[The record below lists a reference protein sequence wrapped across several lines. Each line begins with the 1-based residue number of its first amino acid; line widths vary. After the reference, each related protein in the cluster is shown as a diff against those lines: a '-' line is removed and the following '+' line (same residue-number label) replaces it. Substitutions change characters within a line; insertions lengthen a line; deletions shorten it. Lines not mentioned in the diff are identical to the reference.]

1 MLASM
6 LGAAL
11 LAVTPAAVQAR
22 PLAAQTAQDGAVYFA
37 GEPEGIGDPNPYYEN
52 GVYSIFYLKNEG
64 RHPWWMSQTSDLS
77 TWSKPIE
84 AVKVGEQGS
93 PDVWTGSGSV
103 IADPAG
109 GYRLFYTGHDPN
121 GVPTEVTMVARASS
135 LAGPWIKDPQATFA
149 GKPTYDQQDF
159 RDPFVFWNPQ
169 AKAFWMVLAS
179 RQKFDAV
186 IALYTS
192 PDLVKWTAAAPL
204 YSERSP
210 LNLEVPDLFSEGD
223 DWFIVFSDQ
232 REEYRLVRYLTAP
245 KSDGKYE
252 YGRFNGLD
260 GRAFYAGRT
269 AGTGRERLLF
279 GWVAHKEL
287 HKDSRELVWG
297 GDLVAHAVRRAGPG
311 VLAVSLPDAVA
322 RQFTTERAAISPT
335 QTLIGPATEA
345 LLAKAD
351 ITVKPGDRFGVSF
364 DAGKGGKSVLEL
376 DTAKGEAAFL
386 YRGQGAN
393 APRVAFPRTADGR
406 YVVDLV
412 IDAKLGLGVLY
423 INRFRALSFRYYGV
437 DKSDL
442 ALFADGGF
450 SQLAGSVMVR
460 AARKQSSGGS
470 LP

>member
-6 LGAAL
+6 FGAAL
-11 LAVTPAAVQAR
+11 MALAPAAVQVQT
-22 PLAAQTAQDGAVYFA
+22 PAAQSPQGDAVYFA
-37 GEPEGIGDPNPYYEN
+37 GEAEGIGDPNPYYEN

-77 TWSKPIE
+77 TWSKPVE

-93 PDVWTGSGSV
+93 PDLWTGSGSV

-109 GYRLFYTGHDPN
+109 GYRLFYTGHDPK
-121 GVPTEVTMVARASS
+121 GVPTEVTMVARATSVK
-135 LAGPWIKDPQATFA
+135 GPWIKDPQATFA
-149 GKPTYDQQDF
+149 GKPTYDQRDF
-159 RDPFVFWNPQ
+159 RDPFVMWNPK
-169 AKAFWMVLAS
+169 AKAYWMVLTS

-232 REEYRLVRYLTAP
+232 REEFRLVRYLTAAQ
-245 KSDGKYE
+245 SDGKYE

-322 RQFTTERAAISPT
+322 RQFTTERARLSAT
-335 QTLIGPATEA
+335 QTLIGPAEQA
-345 LLAKAD
+345 LLVRAD
-351 ITVKPGDRFGVSF
+351 ITVKPGDRFGVNL
-364 DAGKGGKSVLEL
+364 DAGKGGQSVLEL

-393 APRVAFPRTADGR
+393 APRVAFPPTADR
-406 YVVDLV
+406 A
-412 IDAKLGLGVLY
+412 DAGDHSAPGA
-423 INRFRALSFRYYGV
+423 RAQTPSRWREACQRTW
-437 DKSDL
+437 
-442 ALFADGGF
+442 ALD
-450 SQLAGSVMVR
+450 
-460 AARKQSSGGS
+460 
-470 LP
+470 

>member
-1 MLASM
+1 M
-6 LGAAL
+6 
-11 LAVTPAAVQAR
+11 
-22 PLAAQTAQDGAVYFA
+22 
-37 GEPEGIGDPNPYYEN
+37 
-52 GVYSIFYLKNEG
+52 
-64 RHPWWMSQTSDLS
+64 
-77 TWSKPIE
+77 
-84 AVKVGEQGS
+84 
-93 PDVWTGSGSV
+93 
-103 IADPAG
+103 
-109 GYRLFYTGHDPN
+109 
-121 GVPTEVTMVARASS
+121 EVTMVARAAN
-135 LAGPWIKDPQATFA
+135 LTGLWIKDPQATFA

-159 RDPFVFWNPQ
+159 RDPFVIWNPQ
-169 AKAFWMVLAS
+169 AKAYWMVLAS

-192 PDLVKWTAAAPL
+192 PDFVKWTVAAPL

-252 YGRFNGLD
+252 YGRFNDLD

-287 HKDSRELVWG
+287 HKDSRDLVWG

-322 RQFTTERAAISPT
+322 RQFTTERAAISSDANADRSRQMRRCWLGPT
-335 QTLIGPATEA
+335 SRSSRGTASASAST
-345 LLAKAD
+345 
-351 ITVKPGDRFGVSF
+351 PGRS
-364 DAGKGGKSVLEL
+364 GKSVLEL

-412 IDAKLGLGVLY
+412 IDAETRFGSSVHQPFSRAELPVLRRRQVGPGALRRRRVFATGRVGDGPGRAQAKLRGKPSVIHPGRLNPKRVEALG
-423 INRFRALSFRYYGV
+423 ADDGST
-437 DKSDL
+437 L
-442 ALFADGGF
+442 AKDRG
-450 SQLAGSVMVR
+450 
-460 AARKQSSGGS
+460 
-470 LP
+470 